1 MKANYVKPSLKIKEI
16 DTAESMLDGS
26 GENNFTP
33 ANKNSFVSKI
43 GTSANT
49 TTEVESSNAL
59 SKQGSFPSNQ
69 WDEGE

>member
-33 ANKNSFVSKI
+33 ANKNSFV
-43 GTSANT
+43 NL
-49 TTEVESSNAL
+49 SS
-59 SKQGSFPSNQ
+59 G
-69 WDEGE
+69 